1 MKAIIEIN
9 YEKERR
15 VDKLVIKGYKKFPKS
30 YLKHLSKYKIGDK
43 FDIDDIQEKSELLNQ
58 LNFIRQTRKPEILF
72 TNDSTIVY
80 LYVEKEKKN
89 SFDGFIG
96 FSNDEIENT
105 IQFQGYLDF
114 ELVNNFNF
122 GEEIEFS

>member
-1 MKAIIEIN
+1 M
-9 YEKERR
+9 
-15 VDKLVIKGYKKFPKS
+15 
-30 YLKHLSKYKIGDK
+30 
-43 FDIDDIQEKSELLNQ
+43 LNQ

-96 FSNDEIENT
+96 FSNDEIENN

-122 GEEIEFS
+122 GEEIEFSYKVKIMQTEY